1 MAKPKYRLFNEKI
14 AETIRNEISRLRD
27 ALLFGSK
34 EKVHK
39 FGKVDITCD
48 IATLEILLSDYI
60 LDYSD
65 ANSTVSERQLKTRRE
80 WHDYLTKTESL
91 SYNEC
96 LLILLGVSPTLAD
109 LLEPKLYKTTLRDE
123 GNLHD
128 KHLSLIFFQR
138 KENHLLREKF
148 CAEKI
153 ATKKFIDWALK
164 SSLLSQ
170 NAK

>member
-1 MAKPKYRLFNEKI
+1 MTKPQYKLFNENI

-39 FGKVDITCD
+39 FGKVDISCD

-60 LDYSD
+60 LDYSE
-65 ANSTVSERQLKTRRE
+65 ANSTVSDRQLETRRE

-96 LLILLGVSPTLAD
+96 LLILLGVSPTLAN
-109 LLEPKLYKTTLRDE
+109 LLEPKLYETTLRDE
-123 GNLHD
+123 VNLHE
-128 KHLSLIFFQR
+128 KHLTLIFFQR

-148 CAEKI
+148 GADKI
-153 ATKKFIDWALK
+153 DTKKFIDWALK

-170 NAK
+170 NSK

>member
-1 MAKPKYRLFNEKI
+1 LAKPKYRLFNEKI

-60 LDYSD
+60 LDYSE
-65 ANSTVSERQLKTRRE
+65 ANSKVSERQLKTRQE
-80 WHDYLTKTESL
+80 WHDYLTKTDLL

-109 LLEPKLYKTTLRDE
+109 LLESKLYETTLRNE
-123 GNLHD
+123 FILHG

-148 CAEKI
+148 NDKKI
-153 ATKKFIDWALK
+153 DTKKFIDWALK

-170 NAK
+170 LD

>member
-34 EKVHK
+34 EKVLK

-60 LDYSD
+60 LDYSE
-65 ANSTVSERQLKTRRE
+65 ANSTVSERQLETRRE

-91 SYNEC
+91 SYN
-96 LLILLGVSPTLAD
+96 
-109 LLEPKLYKTTLRDE
+109 
-123 GNLHD
+123 
-128 KHLSLIFFQR
+128 FFR
-138 KENHLLREKF
+138 F
-148 CAEKI
+148 
-153 ATKKFIDWALK
+153 
-164 SSLLSQ
+164 
-170 NAK
+170 